1 MKESGRPRAGN
12 GVRGPFTPAHDEI
25 LVHNWT
31 SEAGLPRRLPERVIF
46 WDETLRDGEQ
56 TPGVYYTLE
65 EKVRLAKQ
73 LDEIGVDI
81 LNCGIPAI
89 SPNEVAAIK
98 AIAKEG
104 LRASVL
110 GACRTVQSDIDACI
124 KADVDEVSPFIAIS
138 DVHLK
143 FKLKKT
149 REEAI
154 EMAVKS
160 VEYAK
165 AHGLKTTIVTE
176 DTVRADLDVV
186 AELYNR
192 CIDAGADRALFCDTV
207 GVMTPAATRW
217 WFGQIRERVN
227 NKAEFGFH
235 NHNDYGLGT
244 ANALAAIEEGI
255 PVINCT
261 INGIGERAGN
271 VAFEQVVMALHDL
284 YKVKTN
290 IKVEKLMQLSR
301 DVEEATGIPVGLTQP
316 VVGYNAFTH
325 ESGIHTDGVIKNSA
339 TYEPIQAESLGRE
352 RRFVFGKHT
361 GTTAIADRLEKNG
374 LAGVSK
380 EQQLEIA
387 NRIKAHTEG
396 QSKSGV
402 KDFVE
407 RYREWDVLHNGVD
420 NPTFWRIVRDV
431 TGQQPSAGVAEKR
444 FKW

>member
-1 MKESGRPRAGN
+1 MSE
-12 GVRGPFTPAHDEI
+12 DI
-25 LVHNWT
+25 LVHNYNL
-31 SEAGLPRRLPERVIF
+31 EARLPRKMPERVVF

-65 EKVRLAKQ
+65 EKVRLAKM
-73 LDEIGVDI
+73 LDDIGVDI

-89 SPNEVAAIK
+89 SPGEVAAVK

-104 LRASVL
+104 LAHASVL
-110 GACRTVQSDIDACI
+110 GACRTVQSDIDACL

-154 EMAVKS
+154 EMAVKA

-165 AHGLKTTIVTE
+165 SHGLKTTIVTE

-186 AELYNR
+186 QTLYNR

-217 WFGQIRERVN
+217 WFAQIKQRVSS
-227 NKAEFGFH
+227 KAEFGFH

-261 INGIGERAGN
+261 LNGIGERAGN
-271 VAFEQVVMALHDL
+271 VAFEQVVMALRDL
-284 YKVKTN
+284 YGVKTS
-290 IKVEKLMQLSR
+290 IKVEKLMELSR
-301 DVEEATGIPVGLTQP
+301 AVEMASGIPVGLTQP

-325 ESGIHTDGVIKNSA
+325 ESGIHTDGVIKNAA
-339 TYEPIQAESLGRE
+339 TYEPIQAEALGRE

-361 GTTAIADRLEKNG
+361 GTTAVADRLEKNG
-374 LAGVSK
+374 VTGVSK

-396 QSKSGV
+396 QSKGGV
-402 KDFVE
+402 KAFVE
-407 RYREWDVLHNGVD
+407 RYRAWDVEHNGVD
-420 NPTFWRIVRDV
+420 NPTFWRIVKDV
-431 TGQQPSAGVAEKR
+431 TGKTPPAGVAEKT

>member
-1 MKESGRPRAGN
+1 MPDDD
-12 GVRGPFTPAHDEI
+12 V
-25 LVHNWT
+25 LVHNWNV
-31 SEAGLPRRLPERVIF
+31 EARLPRKLPERVIF

-65 EKVRLAKQ
+65 EKVRLAKL

-81 LNCGIPAI
+81 MNCGIPAI
-89 SPNEVAAIK
+89 SPGELAAVK

-124 KADVDEVSPFIAIS
+124 KADVDEVSPFVAIS

-154 EMAVKS
+154 EMAVKA

-176 DTVRADLDVV
+176 DTVRADLDTVQT
-186 AELYNR
+186 LYNR

-217 WFGQIRERVN
+217 WFAQVHERVN
-227 NKAEFGFH
+227 NQAEFGFH

-271 VAFEQVVMALHDL
+271 VAFEQVVMALQDL

-290 IKVEKLMQLSR
+290 IKLDKLMALSR
-301 DVEEATGIPVGLTQP
+301 EVEDATGIPVGITQP

-339 TYEPIQAESLGRE
+339 TYEPIQAEDLGRE

-361 GTTAIADRLEKNG
+361 GTTAIADRLTK
-374 LAGVSK
+374 AGIETMPK
-380 EQQLEIA
+380 DQLLEIA
-387 NRIKAHTEG
+387 NRIKQHTEG
-396 QSKSGV
+396 QSKQV
-402 KDFVE
+402 VADFIA
-407 RYREWDVLHNGVD
+407 RYRQWDIDHNGVD
-420 NPTFWRIVRDV
+420 NPTFWQIVKDV
-431 TGQQPSAGVAEKR
+431 TGKAPPPGVAEKKFR
-444 FKW
+444 W

>member
-1 MKESGRPRAGN
+1 MP
-12 GVRGPFTPAHDEI
+12 DERDI
-25 LVHNWT
+25 LVHNHNV
-31 SEAGLPRRLPERVIF
+31 EANLPRKLPERIVF

-65 EKVRLAKQ
+65 EKVRLAKM

-89 SPNEVAAIK
+89 SPGEVAAVK
-98 AIAKEG
+98 AIAKEN
-104 LRASVL
+104 LNASVL

-124 KADVDEVSPFIAIS
+124 KADVDEVSPFVAIS

-143 FKLKKT
+143 YKLRKT

-186 AELYNR
+186 QTLYNR

-217 WFGQIRERVN
+217 WFAEVKRRVSS
-227 NKAEFGFH
+227 KAEFGFH

-271 VAFEQVVMALHDL
+271 VAFEQVVLALHDL

-290 IKVEKLMQLSR
+290 IKVEKLMALSR
-301 DVEEATGIPVGLTQP
+301 AVEEATGIPVGITQP

-325 ESGIHTDGVIKNSA
+325 ESGIHTDGVIKNAA
-339 TYEPIQAESLGRE
+339 TYEPIQAEALGRE

-361 GTTAIADRLEKNG
+361 GTTAVADRLEKNG
-374 LAGVSK
+374 VAGVSK

-396 QSKSGV
+396 QSKGRV
-402 KDFVE
+402 KSFVE
-407 RYREWDVLHNGVD
+407 SYRAWDVEHNGVD
-420 NPTFWRIVRDV
+420 NPTFWRIVKDV
-431 TGQQPSAGVAEKR
+431 TGKTPPAGVAEKR

>member
-1 MKESGRPRAGN
+1 MEDP
-12 GVRGPFTPAHDEI
+12 DI
-25 LVHNWT
+25 LVHNYNL
-31 SEAGLPRRLPERVIF
+31 EADIPRTMPERVVF

-56 TPGVYYTLE
+56 TPGVYYTLD
-65 EKVRLAKQ
+65 EKVRLAKM
-73 LDEIGVDI
+73 LDELGVDI

-89 SPNEVAAIK
+89 SPGEVAAIK

-154 EMAVKS
+154 DMAVKS

-186 AELYNR
+186 TELYNR

-207 GVMTPAATRW
+207 GVLTPMATRW
-217 WFGQIRERVN
+217 WFTQIKERVN

-244 ANALAAIEEGI
+244 ANALAAIEVGI

-271 VAFEQVVMALHDL
+271 VAFEEVVMALEDL
-284 YKVKTN
+284 YGVKTN
-290 IKVEKLMQLSR
+290 IKLNKLMPISR
-301 DVEEATGIPVGLTQP
+301 AVEEATGVPVAITKP

-339 TYEPIQAESLGRE
+339 TYEPIQAETLGRD

-361 GTTAIADRLEKNG
+361 GTTAVQERLMRHG
-374 LAGVSK
+374 IDASK
-380 EQQLEIA
+380 EDLLNIA
-387 NRIKAHTEG
+387 NAIKRFTELKG
-396 QSKSGV
+396 KTEFAQ
-402 KDFVE
+402 FIE
-407 RYREWDVLHNGVD
+407 TYRRWDVSHKGVD
-420 NPTFWRIVRDV
+420 EETFWRLVQQE
-431 TGQQPSAGVAEKR
+431 TGLKPK
-444 FKW
+444 K

>member
-1 MKESGRPRAGN
+1 MAGS
-12 GVRGPFTPAHDEI
+12 DDI

-31 SEAGLPRRLPERVIF
+31 AEANLPRRLPERVVF

-65 EKVRLAKQ
+65 EKVRLAKM

-89 SPNEVAAIK
+89 SPGEIAAVK

-110 GACRTVQSDIDACI
+110 GACRTLRTDIDACL

-143 FKLKKT
+143 YKLKKT

-154 EMAVKS
+154 AMAVDA

-165 AHGLKTTIVTE
+165 SHGLKTTIVTE

-186 AELYNR
+186 QKLYNA

-217 WFGQIRERVN
+217 WFSQIRQRV
-227 NKAEFGFH
+227 KPAAEFGFH

-284 YKVKTN
+284 YKVKTS
-290 IKVEKLMQLSR
+290 IKLEKLMDLSR
-301 DVEEATGIPVGLTQP
+301 AVEEATGIPVGLTQP

-325 ESGIHTDGVIKNSA
+325 ESGIHTDGVIKNAA
-339 TYEPIQAESLGRE
+339 TYEPIQAETLGRE

-361 GTTAIADRLEKNG
+361 GTTAVADRLEKNG
-374 LAGVSK
+374 VSGVEK
-380 EQQLEIA
+380 EKLLEIA

-396 QSKSGV
+396 QSKQAVSS
-402 KDFVE
+402 FVE
-407 RYREWDVLHNGVD
+407 KYRAWDVQHNGVD
-420 NPTFWRIVRDV
+420 NPTFWRIVKDV
-431 TGQQPSAGVAEKR
+431 TGRSPPPGVAEKK

>member
-1 MKESGRPRAGN
+1 MSE
-12 GVRGPFTPAHDEI
+12 DI
-25 LVHNWT
+25 LVHNWNV
-31 SEAGLPRRLPERVIF
+31 EARLPRKMPERVVF

-56 TPGVYYTLE
+56 TPGVYYTLD
-65 EKVRLAKQ
+65 EKVRLAKM

-89 SPNEVAAIK
+89 SPGEVAAVK

-110 GACRTVQSDIDACI
+110 GACRTVQSDIDACL
-124 KADVDEVSPFIAIS
+124 KADVDEVSPFVAIS

-143 FKLKKT
+143 HKLRKT

-176 DTVRADLDVV
+176 DTVRADLEVV
-186 AELYNR
+186 QQLYNR

-217 WFGQIRERVN
+217 WFAEIKRRVN
-227 NKAEFGFH
+227 NTAEFGFH

-261 INGIGERAGN
+261 LNGIGERAGN

-284 YKVKTN
+284 YKVKTG
-290 IKVEKLMQLSR
+290 IKVEKLMELSR
-301 DVEEATGIPVGLTQP
+301 AVEDATGVPVGITQP

-339 TYEPIQAESLGRE
+339 TYEPIQAETLGRE

-361 GTTAIADRLEKNG
+361 GTTAVADRLEKNG

-380 EQQLEIA
+380 DQLLDIA

-396 QSKSGV
+396 QSKGRV
-402 KDFVE
+402 HEFVQS
-407 RYREWDVLHNGVD
+407 YRAWDVEHNGVD
-420 NPTFWRIVRDV
+420 NPTFWRIVKDV
-431 TGQQPSAGVAEKR
+431 TGKTPPPGVAEKR
-444 FKW
+444 FRW

>member
-1 MKESGRPRAGN
+1 MPEDNP
-12 GVRGPFTPAHDEI
+12 DI
-25 LVHNWT
+25 LVHNWNV
-31 SEAGLPRRLPERVIF
+31 EANLPRKMPERVVF

-56 TPGVYYTLE
+56 TPGVYYTLD
-65 EKVRLAKQ
+65 EKVRLAKM

-89 SPNEVAAIK
+89 SPGEVAAVK

-110 GACRTVQSDIDACI
+110 GACRTLQSDIDACL

-154 EMAVKS
+154 EMAVKA

-165 AHGLKTTIVTE
+165 SHGLKTTIVTE

-186 AELYNR
+186 ATLYNR
-192 CIDAGADRALFCDTV
+192 CIEAGADRALFCDTV

-217 WFGQIRERVN
+217 WFAEVKRRVN

-261 INGIGERAGN
+261 LNGIGERAGN

-290 IKVEKLMQLSR
+290 VKVERLMDLSR
-301 DVEEATGIPVGLTQP
+301 AVEEATGVPVGLTQP

-339 TYEPIQAESLGRE
+339 TYEPIQAETLGRE

-361 GTTAIADRLEKNG
+361 GTTAVQDRLEKNG
-374 LAGVSK
+374 IQGVPK
-380 EQQLEIA
+380 EALLEIA

-396 QSKSGV
+396 QSKAAV
-402 KDFVE
+402 QDFVQ
-407 RYREWDVLHNGVD
+407 RYRAWDVQHNGVD
-420 NPTFWRIVRDV
+420 NPTFWRIVADV
-431 TGQQPSAGVAEKR
+431 TGRTPPPGVAER
-444 FKW
+444 TFKW

>member
-1 MKESGRPRAGN
+1 MPED
-12 GVRGPFTPAHDEI
+12 V
-25 LVHNWT
+25 LVHNWNV
-31 SEAGLPRRLPERVIF
+31 EANLPRNLPERVIF

-65 EKVRLAKQ
+65 EKVKLAKL

-81 LNCGIPAI
+81 MNCGIPAI
-89 SPNEVAAIK
+89 SPGELAAVK

-124 KADVDEVSPFIAIS
+124 KADVDEVSPFVAIS

-154 EMAVKS
+154 EMAVKA

-186 AELYNR
+186 QTLYNR

-207 GVMTPAATRW
+207 GVMTPASTRW
-217 WFGQIRERVN
+217 WFAQMQQRVSD
-227 NKAEFGFH
+227 KAEFGFH

-244 ANALAAIEEGI
+244 ANALAAIEQGI

-271 VAFEQVVMALHDL
+271 VAFEQVVMALQDL

-290 IKVEKLMQLSR
+290 IKLDKLMALSR
-301 DVEEATGIPVGLTQP
+301 EVEEATGIPVGITQP

-339 TYEPIQAESLGRE
+339 TYEPIQAEDLGRE

-361 GTTAIADRLEKNG
+361 GTTAIADRLTK
-374 LAGVSK
+374 AGITTLPK
-380 EQQLEIA
+380 DQLLEIA

-396 QSKSGV
+396 QSKAIVGEFV
-402 KDFVE
+402 KK
-407 RYREWDVLHNGVD
+407 YRQWDIDHNGVD
-420 NPTFWRIVRDV
+420 NPTFWKIVKDV
-431 TGQQPSAGVAEKR
+431 TGHAPPPGVAEKK

>member
-1 MKESGRPRAGN
+1 MAPE
-12 GVRGPFTPAHDEI
+12 EI
-25 LVHNWT
+25 LVHNYNL
-31 SEAGLPRRLPERVIF
+31 EANLPRKLPERVVF

-65 EKVRLAKQ
+65 EKVELAKL

-81 LNCGIPAI
+81 MNCGIPAI
-89 SPNEVAAIK
+89 SDGELRAVK

-110 GACRTVQSDIDACI
+110 GACRTVRSDIDACI

-143 FKLKKT
+143 YKLKKT

-154 EMAVKS
+154 AMAVDA

-165 AHGLKTTIVTE
+165 SHGLKTTIVTE
-176 DTVRADLDVV
+176 DSVRADLDVV
-186 AELYNR
+186 ARLYNA

-217 WFGQIRERVN
+217 WFAQIKERVN
-227 NKAEFGFH
+227 GRAEFGFH

-271 VAFEQVVMALHDL
+271 VAFEQVVMALEDL

-290 IKVEKLMQLSR
+290 IKLDRLMALSQR
-301 DVEEATGIPVGLTQP
+301 VEEATGVPVGMTQP

-339 TYEPIQAESLGRE
+339 TYEPIQAETLGRP

-361 GTTAIADRLEKNG
+361 GTTAINERLERH
-374 LAGVSK
+374 GVKTTK
-380 EQQLEIA
+380 EEQLKIA
-387 NRIKAHTEG
+387 NAIKRHTEAKG
-396 QSKSGV
+396 
-402 KDFVE
+402 KDTFVAFLE
-407 RYREWDVLHNGVD
+407 TYRGWDESHKGVD
-420 NPTFWRIVRDV
+420 EATFWRIVDEE
-431 TGQQPSAGVAEKR
+431 TGHKR
-444 FKW
+444 VR

>member
-1 MKESGRPRAGN
+1 MPQD
-12 GVRGPFTPAHDEI
+12 PEI

-31 SEAGLPRRLPERVIF
+31 VEANLPRKMPERVVF

-65 EKVRLAKQ
+65 EKVALAKM
-73 LDEIGVDI
+73 LDDIGVDI
-81 LNCGIPAI
+81 MNCGIPAI
-89 SPNEVAAIK
+89 SEGELQAVK

-104 LRASVL
+104 LRNASVL
-110 GACRTVQSDIDACI
+110 GACRTVRSDIDACI
-124 KADVDEVSPFIAIS
+124 KADVDEISPFIAIS

-143 FKLKKT
+143 YKLKKT

-154 EMAVKS
+154 QMAVDAVTYGK
-160 VEYAK
+160 E
-165 AHGLKTTIVTE
+165 HGLKVTIVTE
-176 DTVRADLDVV
+176 DTVRADLDTV
-186 AELYNR
+186 AKLYNA

-207 GVMTPAATRW
+207 GVMTPASTRW
-217 WFGQIRERVN
+217 WFSEIKKRVN

-290 IKVEKLMQLSR
+290 IKVDKLMALSR
-301 DVEEATGIPVGLTQP
+301 RVEEATGIPVGLTQP

-339 TYEPIQAESLGRE
+339 TYEPIQAETLGRE

-361 GTTAIADRLEKNG
+361 GTTAVSDRLEKNG
-374 LAGVSK
+374 VSGVPK
-380 EQQLEIA
+380 EQLLEIA
-387 NRIKAHTEG
+387 NRIKKHTEG
-396 QSKSGV
+396 QSKAVV
-402 KDFVE
+402 KHFIE
-407 RYREWDVLHNGVD
+407 SYRDWDVKHNGVD
-420 NPTFWRIVRDV
+420 NPTFWQIVKEV
-431 TGQQPSAGVAEKR
+431 TGKTPPPGVAEKR
-444 FKW
+444 FRW

>member
-1 MKESGRPRAGN
+1 MPG
-12 GVRGPFTPAHDEI
+12 DDI
-25 LVHNWT
+25 LVHDWT
-31 SEAGLPRRLPERVIF
+31 VEADLPRKMPERVVF

-56 TPGVYYTLE
+56 TPGVYYTLD
-65 EKVRLAKQ
+65 EKVRLARMI
-73 LDEIGVDI
+73 DEVGVDI
-81 LNCGIPAI
+81 MNCGIPAI
-89 SPNEVAAIK
+89 SPGELAAVK

-104 LRASVL
+104 LRASIL

-143 FKLKKT
+143 YKLKKT

-154 EMAVKS
+154 EMAVKA

-186 AELYNR
+186 ATLYNR

-217 WFGQIRERVN
+217 WFAQVKARVN
-227 NKAEFGFH
+227 GKAEFGFH

-261 INGIGERAGN
+261 LNGIGERAGN
-271 VAFEQVVMALHDL
+271 VAFEQVVMALRDL

-290 IKVEKLMQLSR
+290 IKVEKLMELSR
-301 DVEEATGIPVGLTQP
+301 AVEEATGIPVGITQP

-339 TYEPIQAESLGRE
+339 TYEPIQAEDLGRE

-361 GTTAIADRLEKNG
+361 GTTAVADRLEKSG
-374 LAGVSK
+374 IPGVEK
-380 EQQLEIA
+380 EKLLEIA
-387 NRIKAHTEG
+387 NRIKAHTES
-396 QSKSGV
+396 QSKAAVKSYIEGV
-402 KDFVE
+402 
-407 RYREWDVLHNGVD
+407 RAWDIRHNGVD

-431 TGQQPSAGVAEKR
+431 TGRAPPAGVAEKK

>member
-1 MKESGRPRAGN
+1 MTEDG
-12 GVRGPFTPAHDEI
+12 I

-31 SEAGLPRRLPERVIF
+31 VEANLPRKLPERVVF

-65 EKVRLAKQ
+65 EKVRLAKM
-73 LDEIGVDI
+73 LDEVGVDI

-89 SPNEVAAIK
+89 SPNEVAAVK
-98 AIAKEG
+98 AIAKEN
-104 LRASVL
+104 LNASVL
-110 GACRTVQSDIDACI
+110 GACRTLQSDIDACL

-143 FKLKKT
+143 HKLKKT

-176 DTVRADLDVV
+176 DTVRADLNVV
-186 AELYNR
+186 ATLYNR
-192 CIDAGADRALFCDTV
+192 CIEAGADRALFCDTV

-217 WFGQIRERVN
+217 WFANVKQRVSN
-227 NKAEFGFH
+227 RAEFGFH

-271 VAFEQVVMALHDL
+271 VAFEQVVMALRDL

-290 IKVEKLMQLSR
+290 IKVEKLMELSR
-301 DVEEATGIPVGLTQP
+301 AVEEASGIPVGLTQP

-339 TYEPIQAESLGRE
+339 TYEPIQAEDLGRE

-361 GTTAIADRLEKNG
+361 GTTAVSDRLEKNG
-374 LAGVSK
+374 VTGVPK
-380 EQQLEIA
+380 EQVLEIA
-387 NRIKAHTEG
+387 NRIKTHTEG
-396 QSKSGV
+396 QSKATV
-402 KDFVE
+402 KAFVE
-407 RYREWDVLHNGVD
+407 KYRAWDVQHNGVD
-420 NPTFWRIVRDV
+420 NPTFWRIVKDV
-431 TGQQPSAGVAEKR
+431 TGKSPTGGVAEKT

>member
-1 MKESGRPRAGN
+1 MTGGGAPPHEDI
-12 GVRGPFTPAHDEI
+12 H
-25 LVHNWT
+25 VHNWT
-31 SEAGLPRRLPERVIF
+31 VEANLPRKLPERVVF

-56 TPGVYYTLE
+56 TPGVYYTLD
-65 EKVRLAKQ
+65 EKVKLAKK

-89 SPNEVAAIK
+89 SPNEVAAVK

-110 GACRTVQSDIDACI
+110 GACRTVQSDIDACL

-143 FKLKKT
+143 YKLKKT

-154 EMAVKS
+154 AMAVAS

-186 AELYNR
+186 AKLYNA

-217 WFGQIRERVN
+217 WFSEIKKRVN

-271 VAFEQVVMALHDL
+271 VAFEQVVMALRDL

-290 IKVEKLMQLSR
+290 IKVDKLMALSR

-325 ESGIHTDGVIKNSA
+325 ESGIHTDGVIKNAA
-339 TYEPIQAESLGRE
+339 TYEPIQAEDLGRE

-361 GTTAIADRLEKNG
+361 GTTAVADRLEKNG
-374 LAGVSK
+374 ITGISK
-380 EQQLEIA
+380 EQQLDIA

-396 QSKSGV
+396 QSKGAV
-402 KDFVE
+402 KQFVE
-407 RYREWDVLHNGVD
+407 QYRHWDVQHNGVD
-420 NPTFWRIVRDV
+420 DPTFWRIVKDV
-431 TGQQPSAGVAEKR
+431 TGKSPPPGVAERKFR
-444 FKW
+444 W

>member
-1 MKESGRPRAGN
+1 M
-12 GVRGPFTPAHDEI
+12 
-25 LVHNWT
+25 
-31 SEAGLPRRLPERVIF
+31 
-46 WDETLRDGEQ
+46 
-56 TPGVYYTLE
+56 
-65 EKVRLAKQ
+65 

-89 SPNEVAAIK
+89 SPGEVAAVK
-98 AIAKEG
+98 AIAKEN
-104 LRASVL
+104 LNASVL
-110 GACRTVQSDIDACI
+110 GACRTVQSDIDACL

-165 AHGLKTTIVTE
+165 SHGLKTTIVTE

-186 AELYNR
+186 ATLYNR

-217 WFGQIRERVN
+217 WFGEIKKRVN

-244 ANALAAIEEGI
+244 ANALAAIEQGI

-271 VAFEQVVMALHDL
+271 VAFEQVVMALRDL

-290 IKVEKLMQLSR
+290 IKVEKLMELSR
-301 DVEEATGIPVGLTQP
+301 AVEMASGIPVGLTQP

-325 ESGIHTDGVIKNSA
+325 ESGIHTDGVIKNAA
-339 TYEPIQAESLGRE
+339 TYEPIQAEALGRE

-361 GTTAIADRLEKNG
+361 GTTAVADRLEKNG
-374 LAGVSK
+374 LANVPK
-380 EQQLEIA
+380 EQLLEIA

-396 QSKSGV
+396 QSKGGV
-402 KDFVE
+402 ASFVE
-407 RYREWDVLHNGVD
+407 RYRRWDVEHNGVD
-420 NPTFWRIVRDV
+420 NPTFWRIVKEV
-431 TGQQPSAGVAEKR
+431 TGKSPPAGVAER
-444 FKW
+444 TFRW

>member
-1 MKESGRPRAGN
+1 MR
-12 GVRGPFTPAHDEI
+12 DEI
-25 LVHNWT
+25 LVHNYNL
-31 SEAGLPRRLPERVIF
+31 EAGLARNLPERVVF

-65 EKVRLAKQ
+65 EKVRLAKM

-89 SPNEVAAIK
+89 SPGEVAAVK
-98 AIAKEG
+98 AIAKEN
-104 LRASVL
+104 LNASVL
-110 GACRTVQSDIDACI
+110 GACRTIQSDIDACL

-165 AHGLKTTIVTE
+165 SHGLKTTIVTE

-186 AELYNR
+186 ATLYNR

-217 WFGQIRERVN
+217 WFAQIKQRVN
-227 NKAEFGFH
+227 RKAEFGFH

-271 VAFEQVVMALHDL
+271 VAFEQVVMALTDL

-290 IKVEKLMQLSR
+290 VKLDKLMELSR
-301 DVEEATGIPVGLTQP
+301 AVEMASGIPVGLTQP

-325 ESGIHTDGVIKNSA
+325 ESGIHTDGVIKNAA
-339 TYEPIQAESLGRE
+339 TYEPIQAEHLGRE

-361 GTTAIADRLEKNG
+361 GTTAVTDRLEKNG
-374 LAGVSK
+374 LTGVPK
-380 EQQLEIA
+380 EQVLEIA
-387 NRIKAHTEG
+387 NKIKAHTEG
-396 QSKSGV
+396 QSKGGV
-402 KDFVE
+402 KSFVE
-407 RYREWDVLHNGVD
+407 RYRAWDVEHNGVD
-420 NPTFWRIVRDV
+420 NPTFWRIVKDV
-431 TGQQPSAGVAEKR
+431 TGKSPPPGVAEKQFR
-444 FKW
+444 W

>member
-1 MKESGRPRAGN
+1 MPDD
-12 GVRGPFTPAHDEI
+12 V
-25 LVHNWT
+25 LVHNYNV
-31 SEAGLPRRLPERVIF
+31 EARLPRKLPERVVF

-65 EKVRLAKQ
+65 EKVRLAKM

-89 SPNEVAAIK
+89 SPGEVAAVK

-104 LRASVL
+104 LAHASVL
-110 GACRTVQSDIDACI
+110 GACRTVQSDIDACL

-176 DTVRADLDVV
+176 DTVRADLAVV
-186 AELYNR
+186 AELYNK

-217 WFGQIRERVN
+217 WFQQVKERVDDR
-227 NKAEFGFH
+227 AEFGFH

-244 ANALAAIEEGI
+244 ANALAAIEEGS

-271 VAFEQVVMALHDL
+271 VAFEQVVMALRDL

-290 IKVEKLMQLSR
+290 IKVEKLMELSR
-301 DVEEATGIPVGLTQP
+301 AVEDATGIPVGITQP

-325 ESGIHTDGVIKNSA
+325 ESGIHTDGVIKNAA
-339 TYEPIQAESLGRE
+339 TYEPIQAEDLGRE

-361 GTTAIADRLEKNG
+361 GTTAVADRLEKNG
-374 LAGVSK
+374 VAGVPK

-387 NRIKAHTEG
+387 NRIKAHTES
-396 QSKSGV
+396 QSKSEV
-402 KDFVE
+402 KRFVE
-407 RYREWDVLHNGVD
+407 SYRAWDVQHNGVD
-420 NPTFWRIVRDV
+420 NATFWRIVKDV
-431 TGQQPSAGVAEKR
+431 TGHSPPAGVAEKKFR
-444 FKW
+444 W

>member
-1 MKESGRPRAGN
+1 MPE
-12 GVRGPFTPAHDEI
+12 DI
-25 LVHNWT
+25 LVHNWNV
-31 SEAGLPRRLPERVIF
+31 EANLPRKMPERVVF

-65 EKVRLAKQ
+65 EKVRLAKT

-89 SPNEVAAIK
+89 SPGEVAAVK

-124 KADVDEVSPFIAIS
+124 KADVDEVSPFVAIS

-143 FKLKKT
+143 YKLRKT

-154 EMAVKS
+154 EMAVRS

-186 AELYNR
+186 TELYNR

-217 WFGQIRERVN
+217 WFAQVKQRVN

-284 YKVKTN
+284 YKVKTS
-290 IKVEKLMQLSR
+290 IKVEKLMELSR
-301 DVEEATGIPVGLTQP
+301 AVEEATGVPVGITQP

-339 TYEPIQAESLGRE
+339 TYEPIQAETLGRE

-361 GTTAIADRLEKNG
+361 GTTAVNDRLEKNG
-374 LAGVSK
+374 VTGVTK
-380 EQQLEIA
+380 EQLLDIA
-387 NRIKAHTEG
+387 NRIKTHTEG
-396 QSKSGV
+396 QSKGRV
-402 KDFVE
+402 KQFIDS
-407 RYREWDVLHNGVD
+407 YRAWDVEHNGVD
-420 NPTFWRIVRDV
+420 NPTFWKIVKDV
-431 TGQQPSAGVAEKR
+431 TGKTPPPGVAEKR

>member
-1 MKESGRPRAGN
+1 MP
-12 GVRGPFTPAHDEI
+12 DDI

-31 SEAGLPRRLPERVIF
+31 VEAGLPRRLPERVVF

-65 EKVRLAKQ
+65 EKVGLAK
-73 LDEIGVDI
+73 LIDEIGVDI

-89 SPNEVAAIK
+89 SPGELAAVK

-104 LRASVL
+104 LSASVL

-124 KADVDEVSPFIAIS
+124 KADVDEVSPFIAVS

-143 FKLKKT
+143 YKLKKT

-154 EMAVKS
+154 DMAVKA

-186 AELYNR
+186 ATLYNR

-217 WFGQIRERVN
+217 WFGEIRKRISPR
-227 NKAEFGFH
+227 AQFGFH

-261 INGIGERAGN
+261 LNGIGERAGN
-271 VAFEQVVMALHDL
+271 VAFEQVVMALRDL
-284 YKVKTN
+284 YNVKTN
-290 IKVEKLMQLSR
+290 IRLDKLMALSR
-301 DVEEATGIPVGLTQP
+301 AVEDATGIPVGITQP

-325 ESGIHTDGVIKNSA
+325 ESGIHTDGVIKNAA
-339 TYEPIQAESLGRE
+339 TYEPIQADGLGRE

-361 GTTAIADRLEKNG
+361 GTTAVADRLEKNG
-374 LAGVSK
+374 IAGVEK
-380 EQQLEIA
+380 EKLLEIA
-387 NRIKAHTEG
+387 NRIKAHTEA
-396 QSKSGV
+396 QSKATV
-402 KDFVE
+402 KAYIASV
-407 RYREWDVLHNGVD
+407 RAWDVQHNGVD
-420 NPTFWRIVRDV
+420 NATFWRIVKEV
-431 TGQQPSAGVAEKR
+431 TGRSPPPGVAEKK

>member
-1 MKESGRPRAGN
+1 MR
-12 GVRGPFTPAHDEI
+12 DQDI

-31 SEAGLPRRLPERVIF
+31 VEADLPRKMPERVVF

-56 TPGVYYTLE
+56 TPGVYYTLD
-65 EKVRLAKQ
+65 EKVRLAKMI
-73 LDEIGVDI
+73 DGIGVDI
-81 LNCGIPAI
+81 MNCGIPAI
-89 SPNEVAAIK
+89 SPGELAAVK
-98 AIAKEG
+98 AIAKEN
-104 LRASVL
+104 LNASVL

-143 FKLKKT
+143 HKLKKT
-149 REEAI
+149 REEAV
-154 EMAVKS
+154 EMAVKA

-186 AELYNR
+186 ATLYNR

-217 WFGQIRERVN
+217 WFAQIRQRVSS
-227 NKAEFGFH
+227 KAEFGFH

-261 INGIGERAGN
+261 LNGIGERAGN
-271 VAFEQVVMALHDL
+271 VAFEQVVMALRDL

-290 IKVEKLMQLSR
+290 IKVERLMELSR
-301 DVEEATGIPVGLTQP
+301 AVEEATGIPVGITQP

-339 TYEPIQAESLGRE
+339 TYEPIQAEDLGRE

-361 GTTAIADRLEKNG
+361 GTTAVADRLEKNG
-374 LAGVSK
+374 ISGVEK
-380 EQQLEIA
+380 EKLLDIA
-387 NRIKAHTEG
+387 NRIKAHTEA
-396 QSKSGV
+396 QSKATVKQYIDGV
-402 KDFVE
+402 
-407 RYREWDVLHNGVD
+407 RAWDVQHNGVD
-420 NPTFWRIVRDV
+420 DPTFWRIVKDV
-431 TGQQPSAGVAEKR
+431 TGKTPPPGVAEKR
-444 FKW
+444 FRW